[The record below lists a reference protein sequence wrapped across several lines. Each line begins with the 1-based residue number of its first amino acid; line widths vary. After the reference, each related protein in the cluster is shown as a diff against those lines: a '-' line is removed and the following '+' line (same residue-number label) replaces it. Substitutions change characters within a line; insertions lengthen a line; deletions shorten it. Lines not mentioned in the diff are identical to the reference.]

1 MIADPDRPLT
11 EDEVLERVAGLTRA
25 MLHRWLHTGAVR
37 PARIQGLPGYREA
50 DVARLELIVTLTE
63 DFDVADDEAL
73 EVVLSLLDQLHGLR
87 RELLCLARAVDHQP
101 PAVRHAI
108 LEEVRRLRGQD

>member
-1 MIADPDRPLT
+1 MIADADRPLT
-11 EDEVLERVAGLTRA
+11 EDEVLERVTGLTRPR
-25 MLHRWLHTGAVR
+25 LHRWIHVGIVR
-37 PARIQGLPGYREA
+37 PARIQGLPGFRPA
-50 DVARLELIVTLTE
+50 DVARLELIATLTE

-87 RELLCLARAVDHQP
+87 RELLCLARAVDRQP

-108 LEEVRRLRGQD
+108 LEDVRRLRDES